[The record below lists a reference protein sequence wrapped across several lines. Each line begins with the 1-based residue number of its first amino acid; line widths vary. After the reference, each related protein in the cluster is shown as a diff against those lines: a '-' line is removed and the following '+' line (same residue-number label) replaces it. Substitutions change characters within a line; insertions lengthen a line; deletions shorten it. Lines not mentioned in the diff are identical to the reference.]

1 MNFKRSLLIALLSLG
16 IIQCTPI
23 ETDEEKFKRAYQFS
37 NQQNYSDAFPL
48 FQQLAEQGNADAQG
62 IIGEMY
68 HQGLGVIQ
76 NYKQAIYWYKKSAEQ
91 GQSYAQTNL
100 GLMYYQGK
108 GVARNYKQAAY
119 WYSKAAEQGVAEA
132 KFNLGLMYTSG
143 EGVQIDLSKAK
154 QLFKQ
159 ACDTGDS
166 YSCKYYD
173 ILDKSGVR

>member
-76 NYKQAIYWYKKSAEQ
+76 NYKQA
-91 GQSYAQTNL
+91 
-100 GLMYYQGK
+100 
-108 GVARNYKQAAY
+108 VY